1 MREAIE
7 RIWLPFDLFI
17 SLTKGASAHMRDA
30 IMQAF
35 PNAWVFDFEDHG
47 RDIGSFLVFL
57 QSGVLFQYDLVCKLH
72 TKRSPHLQDGD
83 HWRRV
88 LIDGILGSSRLIDQ
102 VVTSFSRDRDLGMV
116 VADGNI
122 YCGSEHWIGT
132 ENRLAELLPRLGIS
146 PNVRDRSFPGG
157 SIFWIRPFLLRTL
170 AAAGLKLEDFE
181 PEPLPVDGGLGH
193 AVERMFGLFCED
205 AGMYVLEHSRIAE
218 AIVRSSRGPSRVH
231 IIAFYLPQFHP
242 VPENDEWWGTG
253 FTEWANVT
261 QAEPLFADHRQPRLP
276 SDLGFYDMRLPEV
289 REAQAEL
296 ARTHGLVGFCYYYY
310 WFNGRRI
317 LERPLDDVL
326 ASGKPDFPF
335 LICWA
340 NEPWGRNWDGLER
353 DVLMTQ
359 TYQPGWVIRFV
370 HDIAP
375 LLRDRRYFR
384 LNGKPMLLIYRIGH
398 IPDAGTAVRE
408 LRVALSKAGIP
419 DVHLAAGWVAFPDDA
434 RELPADP
441 SVLGLDAYFE
451 FPPHMLAPNRFEDC
465 RLTSR
470 RASPA
475 CYMITMRP

>member
-1 MREAIE
+1 
-7 RIWLPFDLFI
+7 
-17 SLTKGASAHMRDA
+17 
-30 IMQAF
+30 
-35 PNAWVFDFEDHG
+35 
-47 RDIGSFLVFL
+47 
-57 QSGVLFQYDLVCKLH
+57 
-72 TKRSPHLQDGD
+72 
-83 HWRRV
+83 
-88 LIDGILGSSRLIDQ
+88 
-102 VVTSFSRDRDLGMV
+102 MV

-231 IIAFYLPQFHP
+231 II
-242 VPENDEWWGTG
+242 
-253 FTEWANVT
+253 
-261 QAEPLFADHRQPRLP
+261 
-276 SDLGFYDMRLPEV
+276 
-289 REAQAEL
+289 
-296 ARTHGLVGFCYYYY
+296 
-310 WFNGRRI
+310 
-317 LERPLDDVL
+317 
-326 ASGKPDFPF
+326 
-335 LICWA
+335 
-340 NEPWGRNWDGLER
+340 PWGRNWDGLER

-470 RASPA
+470 RALPA